1 MDAPLSSTSSVE
13 LDTPPAT
20 ESEYGSGAT
29 ATEERRKKSKS
40 SKSKKKKKVKEK
52 EKEKKKK
59 KGKDKESSDP
69 SSSSSSS
76 SITTTKKKTRL
87 QKNKKE
93 RRTSDADSKV
103 SQGGGGPSLSATSL
117 TVVASRAGGVGGTLK
132 KDPHPHHLGGLHPV
146 APAAEDQDYMDNH
159 HEIGIKEILVV
170 EMLGEGSFCNVWKG
184 KCRGKEVL
192 IRILKLQ
199 SNSLSHKDI
208 SELREE
214 VKRLSKIRN
223 PHIVLFMGACLEPGY
238 LTLVTEYMPSNLE
251 IKLLR
256 DRDRKDITPYQRLK
270 MAKDAALG
278 IQWLHKMNTPMV
290 HMNLHLSNL
299 LVGNDGMVK
308 IADFGFL
315 NMRRKCAGRRD
326 LASFVYMA
334 PEFLRDGTKSEKC
347 DVYSFACCLAEILT
361 GAFDTTT
368 TARAIFGLLRE
379 RAPRVEVFKSL
390 KREILLSNQPE
401 VVLYDKIVIRGTR
414 PKLSADHVPP
424 PLAALIRRSWSPKPE
439 ERPNFDEIINVL
451 DTAIIDAVIND
462 NAGRALWR
470 DNFTGRTRVTWEDFV
485 AALCGMFMI
494 PLPVLNDDKK
504 LDVHW
509 RCLKAL
515 LVKGGI
521 DDPDGRLMQGSGM
534 VTLESFGGNLACFGP
549 LMNLMG
555 VAFLTR
561 IRSVVELE
569 CFHGYITPEM
579 AEERLADQQPGTFLL
594 RLSSHAGIFTVSVV
608 TRKGVEH
615 KRILYKATS
624 DFGPVYLYNSCPHRS
639 LNDLLRAERASF
651 QHPFSSSRY
660 KKLLALDV
668 EVGSSSG
675 VPSQRLK
682 ADYLIPNGWDDD
694 RS

>member
-1 MDAPLSSTSSVE
+1 MDVASPPLSSASSVE
-13 LDTPPAT
+13 LDV
-20 ESEYGSGAT
+20 SSSSSGSA
-29 ATEERRKKSKS
+29 S
-40 SKSKKKKKVKEK
+40 SVVDEKGKHGKPIKKKKKKTK
-52 EKEKKKK
+52 EKEKKGK
-59 KGKDKESSDP
+59 KGKEKEREKESP
-69 SSSSSSS
+69 
-76 SITTTKKKTRL
+76 TKSK
-87 QKNKKE
+87 KKE
-93 RRTSDADSKV
+93 RRSSDAESTKAEGV
-103 SQGGGGPSLSATSL
+103 SLAATGCLAATATSRL
-117 TVVASRAGGVGGTLK
+117 GRVIK
-132 KDPHPHHLGGLHPV
+132 KEVHPV
-146 APAAEDQDYMDNH
+146 ALEDQEYMDNH

-192 IRILKLQ
+192 IRILKLPPG
-199 SNSLSHKDI
+199 SLSNKDM

-278 IQWLHKMNTPMV
+278 VQWLHKMNTPMV

-361 GAFDTTT
+361 G
-368 TARAIFGLLRE
+368 E
-379 RAPRVEVFKSL
+379 EVFKSL

-414 PKLSADHVPP
+414 PKLSVDHVPP

-462 NAGRALWR
+462 NAGRTLWR
-470 DNFTGRTRVTWEDFV
+470 NSFTGRTRVAWEDFV
-485 AALCGMFMI
+485 AALCNMFMI
-494 PLPVLNDDKK
+494 PVPVLNDDKK

-534 VTLESFGGNLACFGP
+534 VTLESFGSNLACFGP

-555 VAFLTR
+555 IAYLTR

-579 AEERLADQQPGTFLL
+579 AEERLTDQQPGTFLL

-639 LNDLLRAERASF
+639 LQDLLRAERSSF

-660 KKLLALDV
+660 KKLLALDADM
-668 EVGSSSG
+668 GNSM
-675 VPSQRLK
+675 PRLK
-682 ADYLIPNGWDDD
+682 SEYLIPNGWDDD
-694 RS
+694 HS

>member
-1 MDAPLSSTSSVE
+1 V
-13 LDTPPAT
+13 
-20 ESEYGSGAT
+20 
-29 ATEERRKKSKS
+29 
-40 SKSKKKKKVKEK
+40 
-52 EKEKKKK
+52 
-59 KGKDKESSDP
+59 
-69 SSSSSSS
+69 
-76 SITTTKKKTRL
+76 
-87 QKNKKE
+87 
-93 RRTSDADSKV
+93 
-103 SQGGGGPSLSATSL
+103 
-117 TVVASRAGGVGGTLK
+117 
-132 KDPHPHHLGGLHPV
+132 
-146 APAAEDQDYMDNH
+146 EDQDVDYMDNH

-199 SNSLSHKDI
+199 SGSVSHKDI

-238 LTLVTEYMPSNLE
+238 LTLVTESMPSNLE

-278 IQWLHKMNTPMV
+278 VQWLHKMNTPMV

-299 LVGNDGMVK
+299 LVNDDGMVK

-361 GAFDTTT
+361 G
-368 TARAIFGLLRE
+368 E
-379 RAPRVEVFKSL
+379 EVFKSL

-439 ERPNFDEIINVL
+439 DRPNFDEIINVL

-485 AALCGMFMI
+485 GALCGMFMI
-494 PLPVLNDDKK
+494 PLPILNDDKK

-521 DDPDGRLMQGSGM
+521 DDPDGKLMQGSGM

-549 LMNLMG
+549 LMTLMG

-624 DFGPVYLYNSCPHRS
+624 DFGPVYLYNSCPYRS

-668 EVGSSSG
+668 DTSG
-675 VPSQRLK
+675 GAAPRLK
-682 ADYLIPNGWDDD
+682 ADYLIPSGWEDAH
-694 RS
+694 S